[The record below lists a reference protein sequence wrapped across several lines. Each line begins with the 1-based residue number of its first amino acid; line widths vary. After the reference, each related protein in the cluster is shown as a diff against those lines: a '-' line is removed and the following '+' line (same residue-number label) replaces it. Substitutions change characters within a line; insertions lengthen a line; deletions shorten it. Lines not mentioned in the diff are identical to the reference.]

1 MFRKYLFIIIM
12 GVGSILIAI
21 SCENFRTDK
30 QDSTGKDQESAG
42 PESLTRQ
49 ILLDST
55 NAELYFNRARL
66 YIQQR
71 KIDSAYRDLNKAISL
86 DPEDARFYVAL
97 SDIYLM
103 QGKIASCNEALEK
116 AISLDSQSQEAFLK
130 LAELNL
136 MLQNY
141 DETFENLKKSLDIEE
156 YNPVAYFIS
165 AYAFL
170 ELEDTARA
178 IENFQ
183 RAVDQKQDYYDAY
196 IYLGNIFAAR
206 QDKLSEDYYN
216 NALNIKPQSIEAH
229 YNLALFYQN
238 TEQIENAVKV
248 YNRLLKI
255 DPDYIY
261 ALYNMGYINLVY
273 EKDFEK
279 AIQFFTQTIERD
291 QKYFEAYYNRGY
303 SHELMGNYNEA
314 RWDYQKTLDLKTNY
328 TKAIE
333 GLNRLDRLQLQS
345 R

>member
-1 MFRKYLFIIIM
+1 MFRKYLFIVLAGLGSLLV
-12 GVGSILIAI
+12 GV
-21 SCENFRTDK
+21 SCENRRTES
-30 QDSTGKDQESAG
+30 QDTSGEGTESTGTG
-42 PESLTRQ
+42 SLTGQ
-49 ILLDST
+49 ILKDST
-55 NAELYFNRARL
+55 NAELYFERASL
-66 YIQQR
+66 YIQKK

-86 DPEDARFYVAL
+86 DPEDARFFVAL

-103 QGKIASCNEALEK
+103 QGKISSCKEALEK
-116 AISLDSQSQEAFLK
+116 AISLEAQNKEAYLK

-136 MLQNY
+136 MLQDY
-141 DETFENLKKSLDIEE
+141 DATFENLKKSLEIDE

-196 IYLGNIFAAR
+196 IFLGNIFAAR
-206 QDKLSEDYYN
+206 LDRLAEDYYN
-216 NALNIKPQSIEAH
+216 NALNVKPQSVEAH
-229 YNLALFYQN
+229 YNLALYYQN
-238 TEQIENAVKV
+238 TEQIENALKT
-248 YNRLLKI
+248 YNLLLRI

-261 ALYNMGYINLVY
+261 AHYNMGYINLVY

-279 AIQFFTQTIERD
+279 AIRFFTQTIERD

-314 RWDYQKTLDLKTNY
+314 RWDYQKTLELKTNY
-328 TKAIE
+328 SKAIE
-333 GLNRLDRLQLQS
+333 GLNRLDRLQQ
-345 R
+345 RTR